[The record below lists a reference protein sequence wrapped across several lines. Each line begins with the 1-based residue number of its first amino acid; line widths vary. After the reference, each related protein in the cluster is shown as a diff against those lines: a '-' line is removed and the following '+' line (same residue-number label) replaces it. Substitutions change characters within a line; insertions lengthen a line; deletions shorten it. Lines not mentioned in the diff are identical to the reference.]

1 MVIQNPHDSLDTVLQ
16 EGFIV
21 GETDGAWCDGF
32 PLFAATKLTVGREG
46 HNDVVISDV
55 RCSREHCV
63 FRKLNDHWY
72 VDDLGSSNGTFV
84 NGNRVE
90 RTQKLRPGDRITV
103 ASQKLMYAAT
113 VVDPQEIIA
122 NFEPISAGSIF

>member
-1 MVIQNPHDSLDTVLQ
+1 MVIQNPHDFLDTVLQ

-21 GETDGAWCDGF
+21 GETDGAWCDVF

>member
-1 MVIQNPHDSLDTVLQ
+1 MVIQNPHDFLDTVLQ

-21 GETDGAWCDGF
+21 GETDGAWCDVF

-122 NFEPISAGSIF
+122 NFEPISAGSMF

>member
-1 MVIQNPHDSLDTVLQ
+1 MVIQNPHDFLDTVLQ

-21 GETDGAWCDGF
+21 GETDGAWCDVF
-32 PLFAATKLTVGREG
+32 PLFAATKLAVGREG

-72 VDDLGSSNGTFV
+72 VDDLGSSNDTFV

-90 RTQKLRPGDRITV
+90 RTQKLRPDDRITV
-103 ASQKLMYAAT
+103 TSQKLMYAAT

-122 NFEPISAGSIF
+122 DFATSSAGSIF

>member
-1 MVIQNPHDSLDTVLQ
+1 MVIQKPHDSLNSVLQ

-21 GETDGAWCDGF
+21 GETDGAWCDVF
-32 PLFAATKLTVGREG
+32 PLFAAAKLTVGREG

-63 FRKLNDHWY
+63 FRKLDGHWY

-90 RTQKLRPGDRITV
+90 RTQKLRPGDRIKV

-113 VVDPQEIIA
+113 VVDPQDIIA
-122 NFEPISAGSIF
+122 NFEPIGAGSIF

>member
-21 GETDGAWCDGF
+21 GETDGAWCDVF

-72 VDDLGSSNGTFV
+72 VDDLGSSNDTFV

-90 RTQKLRPGDRITV
+90 RTQKLRPDDRITV

>member
-21 GETDGAWCDGF
+21 GETDGAWCDVF

-46 HNDVVISDV
+46 HNDVVTSDV

-103 ASQKLMYAAT
+103 ASQKLLYAAT
-113 VVDPQEIIA
+113 VVDPQEIIP
-122 NFEPISAGSIF
+122 NFEPISAGSMF

>member
-21 GETDGAWCDGF
+21 GETDGAWCDVF

-113 VVDPQEIIA
+113 VVDPQDIIA
-122 NFEPISAGSIF
+122 NFEPIGAGSIF